1 MRWASWGQTLTA
13 LLCTHEGR
21 LVRASECVYLL
32 IRVEGIDVLD
42 GRGEQLRRE
51 FRRHPDWQRHPALQ
65 RGVRRGAVVVH
76 IVVVA
81 DLKCRNAVEE
91 STSIWERLPKFIN
104 E

>member
-1 MRWASWGQTLTA
+1 MQMRIRGEGVKKSENFADII
-13 LLCTHEGR
+13 CTWPLSR
-21 LVRASECVYLL
+21 LVRASECAVYLL

-81 DLKCRNAVEE
+81 DLKHRQLRNQ
-91 STSIWERLPKFIN
+91 P
-104 E
+104 